1 MGMKR
6 RLCKQNHNSIH
17 TTEPTSEL
25 LLLKVVCC
33 HFYSWYFSQEFT
45 AGMISITSPK
55 CEGTTIRKK
64 KKIYILLD
72 SSVTITKLKHLVSCI
87 GFLKPILWAH
97 ALASRRAGI
106 FSLNSK
112 SFCNQRRFR
121 KWKFIDSK
129 VPLLCNQIINKIH
142 NHF

>member
-6 RLCKQNHNSIH
+6 RLCKKNHNSIH

-25 LLLKVVCC
+25 LLLKVTSIADTSAKSSQLV
-33 HFYSWYFSQEFT
+33 WYLLLPLNARVLPLE
-45 AGMISITSPK
+45 
-55 CEGTTIRKK
+55 KK
-64 KKIYILLD
+64 NIYILLD
-72 SSVTITKLKHLVSCI
+72 SSATITKLKHLVSCI
-87 GFLKPILWAH
+87 GFLKPILWAY

-112 SFCNQRRFR
+112 SFCNQQRFR

-129 VPLLCNQIINKIH
+129 VQLLCNQIINKTH